1 MKIWTTDDG
10 TNIFRILFYSIP
22 SIMSLIW
29 KKYIDAGNNKQIS
42 HNRHYIQE
50 SQRKVMTVLCMSA
63 GCVLTRYIKKKALT
77 GGK

>member
-22 SIMSLIW
+22 AIMSLIW

-50 SQRKVMTVLCMSA
+50 SPRKEMTVLCTPA